1 LATVSSDR
9 SLRRFGQ
16 VFDSCAPAYD
26 EVRRSYPPVL
36 IDAAIER
43 GGLEP
48 GSRVLEVGCG
58 TGKLTELLA
67 GRGLVVDAVDPGEN
81 MIDVARKRVGET
93 DRVRFHLGR
102 FEELPLEDRV
112 FDGAF
117 SATAFHWI
125 EPEIGWQKVARHLKP
140 GGLFGLLAHVGI
152 RNEGRDEAEA
162 AFHAVLEKHAPEAAA
177 SVQAVRDLETILA
190 GVEERRGNVSE
201 VWDWLMA
208 DGRHGLA
215 VDEAAELFEDVE
227 LATVELN
234 VEQTADESQ
243 ALFRTT
249 SLYFQ
254 IDPER
259 REAFEADDR
268 RVIESFG
275 GTVKF
280 SMAAVLVTALRRGS
294 PTST

>member
-1 LATVSSDR
+1 MTVSSDR
-9 SLRRFGQ
+9 SLRSFGQ
-16 VFDSCAPAYD
+16 VFDTCAPAYD
-26 EVRRSYPPVL
+26 EVRRSYPDVL
-36 IDAAIER
+36 VDAAIER
-43 GGLEP
+43 GGLVA
-48 GSRVLEVGCG
+48 GSRVLEIGCG

-67 GRGLVVDAVDPGEN
+67 ARGLVVDAVDPGPN
-81 MIDVARKRVGET
+81 MVEVARTRVRET
-93 DRVRFHLGR
+93 ERVRFHVDR
-102 FEELPLEDRV
+102 FEELPLDGRV

-125 EPEIGWQKVARHLKP
+125 EPEIGWRKVARHLKP
-140 GGLFGLLAHVGI
+140 GGLLGLLTHIGI
-152 RNEGRDEAEA
+152 RDAGRDEAEE
-162 AFHAVLEKHAPEAAA
+162 AFHAVLKQHAPEAAA

-190 GVEERRGNVSE
+190 GVEERLGNVSE
-201 VWDWLMA
+201 AWDWLMA
-208 DGRHGLA
+208 DGRHRLA
-215 VDEAAELFEDVE
+215 VDEAAGLFEAAE
-227 LATVELN
+227 LAAMVIN

-254 IDPER
+254 IAPER

-268 RVIESFG
+268 RVIEEFG